1 MGVPVSGASR
11 VKRIMRDHERR
22 ACATMNPSNTVDFVF
37 CPHCGTRLVMRE
49 RFGQARPTCPACGF
63 IHFHDP
69 KVAVIG
75 LVTWRDRV
83 LLIRR
88 GVEPMLGKWALPGG
102 YMDAGEMPQAAL
114 TRELREEV
122 GLEVEVAQLLDI
134 FPMTG
139 AGVISRGIVLAFDA
153 PVRADEPPTP
163 TCRDDAL
170 EAAWF
175 AVGELPVDLA
185 FDSTQVLLGR
195 WRAARRD
202 SKQPDTSFD

>member
-1 MGVPVSGASR
+1 
-11 VKRIMRDHERR
+11 
-22 ACATMNPSNTVDFVF
+22 MNPSNTVDFVF
-37 CPHCGTRLVMRE
+37 CPHCGTRLAMRE
-49 RFGQARPTCPACGF
+49 RFGQERPTCPACGF
-63 IHFHDP
+63 VHFHDP

-114 TRELREEV
+114 ARELREEV
-122 GLEVEVAQLLDI
+122 GLDVEVARLLEI

-139 AGVISRGIVLAFDA
+139 AGVVSRGIVLAFD
-153 PVRADEPPTP
+153 VRVTAAQLPRLV
-163 TCRDDAL
+163 CRDDAQ

-175 AVGELPVDLA
+175 GVQELPTDLA
-185 FDSTQVLLGR
+185 FDSTRMLVAH
-195 WRAARRD
+195 WRVAILTGGNHE
-202 SKQPDTSFD
+202 P